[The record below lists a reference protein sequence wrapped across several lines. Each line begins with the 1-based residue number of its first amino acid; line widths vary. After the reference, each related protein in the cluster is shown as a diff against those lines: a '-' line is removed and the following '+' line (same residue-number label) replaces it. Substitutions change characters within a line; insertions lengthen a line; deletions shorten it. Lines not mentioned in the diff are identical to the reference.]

1 MIDTY
6 RKELKYFL
14 ILSITGISFFL
25 AQVPREEFGL
35 TFLLFT
41 LAFAGMLGLFFLS
54 GEKISCRKT
63 LLAGLL
69 LRFAVFW
76 FVPNWSD
83 DFVRFLWDGEL
94 LKSGQNPYTLTP
106 REWQEANVNPDNAYG
121 NQLFENLNSPDY
133 YSVYPPLNQAIFWL
147 GAKASMGFV
156 WNGYYAIRLILL
168 LGEIGVFLLLWKLL
182 AAFQLPQKQ
191 IFWYWLNPLV
201 IMEITG
207 NLHFEGLVLL
217 FLLASLLAIQKQ
229 KMGLSGGFWGL
240 AIGMKLLP
248 MMLGPAF
255 LAFSKT
261 RKSLG
266 FWAGT
271 ALAFFICFTPLL
283 IDNSWVNFFQS
294 LQLYQG
300 KFEFNASVYYLVRE
314 IGFWVEGYNVIG
326 FVIPY
331 FSASTVMLIAYFSWK
346 RQPKSLPELMDLVV
360 LIYLVYLMLQPVV
373 HPWYIL
379 PALGLSVLRGK
390 VTFLLW
396 SFGVVFSYQ
405 AYGNAN
411 FQEKFLF
418 LMLEYSLVA
427 VGIYL
432 DYFLLK
438 RKPNFAS

>member
-1 MIDTY
+1 LIDTY

-207 NLHFEGLVLL
+207 NLHFESLVLL
-217 FLLASLLAIQKQ
+217 FLLASLLGIQKQ
-229 KMGLSGGFWGL
+229 IMGLSGGFWGL

-255 LAFSKT
+255 LAISKT

-271 ALAFFICFTPLL
+271 ALAFFICFIPLL

-314 IGFWVEGYNVIG
+314 IGFWIEGYNVIG

-331 FSASTVMLIAYFSWK
+331 FSAATVMLIAYFSWK
-346 RQPKSLPELMDLVV
+346 KQPRTLAELVDLIV
-360 LIYLVYLMLQPVV
+360 LIYLVYLLLQPVV

-418 LMLEYSLVA
+418 LMSEYSLVA

>member
-1 MIDTY
+1 M
-6 RKELKYFL
+6 
-14 ILSITGISFFL
+14 TGILFFL
-25 AQVPREEFGL
+25 AKVSREEFGL

-41 LAFAGMLGLFFLS
+41 FAFAGMLGLFFLS
-54 GEKISCRKT
+54 GEKLSFRKT

-94 LKSGQNPYTLTP
+94 LKMGQNPYELTP
-106 REWQEANVNPDNAYG
+106 REWQEGNFDPENAYL

-156 WNGYYAIRLILL
+156 WNGYYAIRVILL
-168 LGEIGVFLLLWKLL
+168 LGEIGVFLLLWRLL
-182 AAFQLPQKQ
+182 ADFQLPKKQ

-201 IMEITG
+201 IMEVTA

-255 LAFSKT
+255 LALGKT
-261 RKSLG
+261 RKSLW
-266 FWAGT
+266 FWIGT
-271 ALAFFICFTPLL
+271 ALAFFVCFTPLL
-283 IDNSWVNFFQS
+283 IDSSRVNFSQS

-326 FVIPY
+326 YVIPY
-331 FSASTVMLIAYFSWK
+331 FSAATVILIGYFSWK
-346 RQPKSLPELMDLVV
+346 RQPNTLPELVDLIV
-360 LIYLVYLMLQPVV
+360 LIYLVYLLLQPVV

-396 SFGVVFSYQ
+396 SFGAIFSYQ
-405 AYGNAN
+405 AYGNAD

-418 LMLEYSLVA
+418 LILEYGLVA
-427 VGIYL
+427 LGIYL
-432 DYFLLK
+432 DYFSK
-438 RKPNFAS
+438 RNKTT

>member
-207 NLHFEGLVLL
+207 NLHFESLVLL
-217 FLLASLLAIQKQ
+217 FLLASLLGIQKQ
-229 KMGLSGGFWGL
+229 IMGLSGGFWGL

-255 LAFSKT
+255 LAISKT

-271 ALAFFICFTPLL
+271 ALAFFICFIPLL

-314 IGFWVEGYNVIG
+314 IGFWIEGYNVIG

-331 FSASTVMLIAYFSWK
+331 FSAATVMLIAYFSWK
-346 RQPKSLPELMDLVV
+346 KQPRTLAELVDLIV
-360 LIYLVYLMLQPVV
+360 LIYLVYLLLQPVV

-418 LMLEYSLVA
+418 LMSEYSLVA

>member
-1 MIDTY
+1 MISAI
-6 RKELKYFL
+6 KKYLDSVL
-14 ILSITGISFFL
+14 ILLMMGVLFFL
-25 AQVPREEFGL
+25 GQVPREEFGL

-41 LAFAGMLGLFFLS
+41 LAFAGMIGLFFLC
-54 GEKISCRKT
+54 GEKISLRKI

-69 LRFAVFW
+69 LRLAVFW

-83 DFVRFLWDGEL
+83 DYVRFLWDGEL
-94 LKSGQNPYTLTP
+94 LKMGKNPYSNTP
-106 REWQEANVNPDNAYG
+106 REWQEANVNPDNAYV

-133 YSVYPPLNQAIFWL
+133 YSVYPPLNQVIFGM

-156 WNGYYAIRLILL
+156 WNGYLAIRLILL

-182 AAFQLPQKQ
+182 AAFHLPQKQ
-191 IFWYWLNPLV
+191 IFWYWFNPLV
-201 IMEITG
+201 IMEVTG

-217 FLLASLLAIQKQ
+217 FLLASLLAIHKQ

-248 MMLGPAF
+248 MMLSPAF
-255 LAFSKT
+255 LSFGKT
-261 RKSLG
+261 RKSLC
-266 FWAGT
+266 FWAVT
-271 ALAFFICFTPLL
+271 ALAFFVCFVPLL
-283 IDNSWVNFFQS
+283 IENSWVYFSQS

-314 IGFWVEGYNVIG
+314 IGYWIEGYNVIG
-326 FVIPY
+326 YVIPY
-331 FSASTVMLIAYFSWK
+331 FSTATVILIAYFSWEK
-346 RQPKSLPELMDLVV
+346 QPRTLTELVDLIVV
-360 LIYLVYLMLQPVV
+360 IYLVYLLLQPVV

-396 SFGVVFSYQ
+396 SFGAIFSYQ
-405 AYGNAN
+405 AYGNVN

-418 LMLEYSLVA
+418 LILEYSLVTL
-427 VGIYL
+427 GIYL
-432 DYFLLK
+432 DYFSK
-438 RKPNFAS
+438 SKKTT

>member
-1 MIDTY
+1 M
-6 RKELKYFL
+6 
-14 ILSITGISFFL
+14 TGILFFL

-41 LAFAGMLGLFFLS
+41 LAFSGMVGLFFLV
-54 GEKISCRKT
+54 GEKISLRKI
-63 LLAGLL
+63 LLTGLL

-83 DFVRFLWDGEL
+83 DYVRFLWDGEL
-94 LKSGQNPYTLTP
+94 LKSGQNPYTFTP
-106 REWQEANVNPDNAYG
+106 REWQEANVDPYNAYG

-156 WNGYYAIRLILL
+156 WNGYYAIRLILV

-182 AAFQLPQKQ
+182 AAFHLPQKQ

-201 IMEITG
+201 IMEVTA

-217 FLLASLLAIQKQ
+217 FLLASLLAIQNQ

-248 MMLGPAF
+248 MMIGPAF
-255 LAFSKT
+255 LAFGKT
-261 RKSLG
+261 RKSLW
-266 FWAGT
+266 FWGGT
-271 ALAFFICFTPLL
+271 ALAFFVCLTPLL
-283 IDNSWVNFFQS
+283 IGSSWINFAQS

-326 FVIPY
+326 YVIPY
-331 FSASTVMLIAYFSWK
+331 FSAATVIFIAYFSWK
-346 RQPKSLPELMDLVV
+346 KQPRTLAELVDLIV
-360 LIYLVYLMLQPVV
+360 LIYLVYLLLQPVV
-373 HPWYIL
+373 HAWYIL
-379 PALGLSVLRGK
+379 PALGLSLLQGK
-390 VTFLLW
+390 LTFLFW
-396 SFGVVFSYQ
+396 SFGAVFSYQ
-405 AYGNAN
+405 AYGNAD
-411 FQEKFLF
+411 FQEKYLF
-418 LMLEYSLVA
+418 LILEYALVA
-427 VGIYL
+427 LGIYL
-432 DYFLLK
+432 DYF
-438 RKPNFAS
+438 RKKGKTFRDFSEGKSSFSSGY

>member
-14 ILSITGISFFL
+14 ILTLAGIFFSL

-41 LAFAGMLGLFFLS
+41 LAFVGLMGLFFLS
-54 GEKISCRKT
+54 GEKISFRKI

-83 DFVRFLWDGEL
+83 DFFRFLWDGEL
-94 LKSGQNPYTLTP
+94 LKMGQNPYELTP
-106 REWQEANVNPDNAYG
+106 KEWQEGNFDPENAYL

-133 YSVYPPLNQAIFWL
+133 YSVYPPLNQAVFWL
-147 GAKASMGFV
+147 GAKVAQGVV
-156 WNGYYAIRLILL
+156 WKSYFTIRFLLIF
-168 LGEIGVFLLLWKLL
+168 GEIGVFLLLWRLL

-191 IFWYWLNPLV
+191 IYWYWLNPLV

-217 FLLASLLAIQKQ
+217 FLLAAILAIHIK

-248 MMLGPAF
+248 LMLGPAF
-255 LAFSKT
+255 LAFCKT
-261 RKSLG
+261 RKSLW
-266 FWAGT
+266 FWVVT
-271 ALAFFICFTPLL
+271 ALTFLICFTPLF
-283 IDNSWVNFFQS
+283 IQSSWFNFLQS
-294 LQLYQG
+294 LKLYQG
-300 KFEFNASVYYLVRE
+300 KYEFNASTYYLVRE
-314 IGFWVEGYNVIG
+314 IGFWIEGYNVIG
-326 FVIPY
+326 YVMPY
-331 FSASTVMLIAYFSWK
+331 FSAATVILIAYFSLK
-346 RQPKSLPELMDLVV
+346 RQPNTLLELVDLIV
-360 LIYLVYLMLQPVV
+360 LIYLVYLLLQPVV

-396 SFGVVFSYQ
+396 SFGAIFSYQ
-405 AYGNAN
+405 AYGIGD
-411 FQEKFLF
+411 FQEKSLF
-418 LMLEYSLVA
+418 LILEYSLVT
-427 VGIYL
+427 VGISL
-432 DYFLLK
+432 DYFSK
-438 RKPNFAS
+438 RNKTT